1 MYPDFLW
8 YLLFIMS
15 GQSLKEKTAKSLLW
29 GGLSNSIQQLL
40 NLFFGIF
47 LARTLSRADYG
58 MVGMLSIFSLIA
70 SSLQESGFTA
80 ALTNKKEIRHED
92 YNAVFW
98 FSVGMGTTLY
108 IVLSCCAPLIAAFY
122 NTPELTSLA
131 RYSFLGFFISSL
143 GVAQS
148 AYMFR
153 NLLVKQRSIAMM
165 SALAISGTVGVLL
178 AVNGFSYWGIAT
190 QNIVYVS
197 VLTILYWFYSPWRP
211 SFHFDFRP
219 IKSMLSFSSRLLI
232 TNIFGHINYNILSVV
247 LGKYYSGQAVGDFN
261 QANKWNYMGYSVI
274 VGMINGVAQPVLVNV
289 SDDTERQKR
298 VFRKMLR
305 FTAFIS
311 FPCMFG
317 LSLIAPELITIAITS
332 KWSES
337 ASILQILC
345 IGSAFT
351 SITNLYSNLIISKG
365 KSRLFMWNTIA
376 LGIIQVTSMFCCHPY
391 SIMFM
396 IKCYVTINLCWLLV
410 WQYFV
415 WREIGLSLFQTL
427 QDILPYAFIAGI
439 TMWVTGYITRLFELN
454 LYVTCLSRILLAA
467 LIYTIIMWLSGSVT
481 FKESVQYLMKKKR

>member
-190 QNIVYVS
+190 QNIIYVS

-365 KSRLFMWNTIA
+365 KSQLFMWNTIA

-391 SIMFM
+391 GIMFM
-396 IKCYVTINLCWLLV
+396 IKCYVTINVCWLLV

-415 WREIGLSLFQTL
+415 WREIGLSLFQAL

>member
-365 KSRLFMWNTIA
+365 KSQLFMWNTIA

-391 SIMFM
+391 GIMSM
-396 IKCYVTINLCWLLV
+396 IKCYVTINVCWLLV

-415 WREIGLSLFQTL
+415 WREIGLSLFQAL

>member
-197 VLTILYWFYSPWRP
+197 VLTSLYWFYSPWRP

-396 IKCYVTINLCWLLV
+396 IKCYVTINVCWLLV

>member
-148 AYMFR
+148 AYIFR

-351 SITNLYSNLIISKG
+351 SITNLYSNLIISKD
-365 KSRLFMWNTIA
+365 KSQLFMWNTIA

-391 SIMFM
+391 GIMSM
-396 IKCYVTINLCWLLV
+396 IKCYVTINVCWLLV

-415 WREIGLSLFQTL
+415 WREIGLSLFQAL

>member
-351 SITNLYSNLIISKG
+351 SITNLDR
-365 KSRLFMWNTIA
+365 KS
-376 LGIIQVTSMFCCHPY
+376 V
-391 SIMFM
+391 
-396 IKCYVTINLCWLLV
+396 V
-410 WQYFV
+410 
-415 WREIGLSLFQTL
+415 
-427 QDILPYAFIAGI
+427 
-439 TMWVTGYITRLFELN
+439 
-454 LYVTCLSRILLAA
+454 
-467 LIYTIIMWLSGSVT
+467 
-481 FKESVQYLMKKKR
+481 

>member
-1 MYPDFLW
+1 
-8 YLLFIMS
+8 
-15 GQSLKEKTAKSLLW
+15 
-29 GGLSNSIQQLL
+29 
-40 NLFFGIF
+40 
-47 LARTLSRADYG
+47 
-58 MVGMLSIFSLIA
+58 
-70 SSLQESGFTA
+70 
-80 ALTNKKEIRHED
+80 
-92 YNAVFW
+92 
-98 FSVGMGTTLY
+98 
-108 IVLSCCAPLIAAFY
+108 
-122 NTPELTSLA
+122 
-131 RYSFLGFFISSL
+131 
-143 GVAQS
+143 
-148 AYMFR
+148 
-153 NLLVKQRSIAMM
+153 MM

-345 IGSAFT
+345 IG
-351 SITNLYSNLIISKG
+351 
-365 KSRLFMWNTIA
+365 
-376 LGIIQVTSMFCCHPY
+376 
-391 SIMFM
+391 
-396 IKCYVTINLCWLLV
+396 
-410 WQYFV
+410 
-415 WREIGLSLFQTL
+415 LSL
-427 QDILPYAFIAGI
+427 IHI
-439 TMWVTGYITRLFELN
+439 
-454 LYVTCLSRILLAA
+454 
-467 LIYTIIMWLSGSVT
+467 
-481 FKESVQYLMKKKR
+481 

>member
-98 FSVGMGTTLY
+98 FSVGIGTTLY

-365 KSRLFMWNTIA
+365 KSQLFMWNTIA

-391 SIMFM
+391 GIMSM
-396 IKCYVTINLCWLLV
+396 IKCYVTINVCWLLV

-415 WREIGLSLFQTL
+415 WREIGLSLFQAL

>member
-365 KSRLFMWNTIA
+365 KSQLFMWNTIA

-391 SIMFM
+391 GIMFM
-396 IKCYVTINLCWLLV
+396 IKCYVTINACWLLV

-415 WREIGLSLFQTL
+415 WREIGLSLFQAL

>member
-165 SALAISGTVGVLL
+165 SALAISGMVGVLL

-391 SIMFM
+391 GIMSM
-396 IKCYVTINLCWLLV
+396 IKCYVTINVCWLLV

-415 WREIGLSLFQTL
+415 WREIGLSLFQAL
-427 QDILPYAFIAGI
+427 LDILPYAFIAGI

>member
-298 VFRKMLR
+298 VFRKMLQLHSLYQFPVHVR
-305 FTAFIS
+305 VISDCPGTDYNRHYLKMVGKCKYPANTLHRQCIYQHNKSLLQSDNQQRQITAVHVEYDCPRNHS
-311 FPCMFG
+311 GYKYVLLP
-317 LSLIAPELITIAITS
+317 SLRHYVYD
-332 KWSES
+332 KM
-337 ASILQILC
+337 LC
-345 IGSAFT
+345 
-351 SITNLYSNLIISKG
+351 NH
-365 KSRLFMWNTIA
+365 
-376 LGIIQVTSMFCCHPY
+376 QC
-391 SIMFM
+391 
-396 IKCYVTINLCWLLV
+396 
-410 WQYFV
+410 
-415 WREIGLSLFQTL
+415 
-427 QDILPYAFIAGI
+427 
-439 TMWVTGYITRLFELN
+439 
-454 LYVTCLSRILLAA
+454 LLATGMA
-467 LIYTIIMWLSGSVT
+467 IFCLERNRSKPLSGSAGYPPLCLYCWNHNVGYRIHYPFIRIKLIRNLPLT
-481 FKESVQYLMKKKR
+481 NLAGSTYLHDYYVAQRFSYI

>member
-365 KSRLFMWNTIA
+365 KSQLFMWNTIA

-391 SIMFM
+391 GIMFM
-396 IKCYVTINLCWLLV
+396 IKCYVTINVFWLLV

-415 WREIGLSLFQTL
+415 WREIGLSLFQAL

>member
-376 LGIIQVTSMFCCHPY
+376 LGIIQATSMFCCHPY

-396 IKCYVTINLCWLLV
+396 IKCYVTINVCWLLV

>member
-108 IVLSCCAPLIAAFY
+108 IVLSYCAPLIAAFY

-396 IKCYVTINLCWLLV
+396 IKCYVTINVCWLLV

>member
-396 IKCYVTINLCWLLV
+396 IKCYVTINVCWLLV